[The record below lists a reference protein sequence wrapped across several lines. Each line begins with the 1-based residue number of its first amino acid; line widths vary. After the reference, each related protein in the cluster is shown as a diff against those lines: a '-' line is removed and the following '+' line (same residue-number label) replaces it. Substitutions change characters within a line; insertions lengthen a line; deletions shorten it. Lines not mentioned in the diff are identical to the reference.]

1 MQILYGNDGTNYRT
15 IDKSSNMTG
24 DVERAILGSYA
35 KYDFSR
41 VPGMYSSVEKEP
53 EAITYVTSNMNLSN
67 RFRRDQL
74 IVCKTG
80 HMQTYGSPSF
90 YFHGLI
96 KDVDSDFFDED
107 FFDIFGYSFINER
120 DIYQY
125 HGGLIDKYQFASD
138 KHFKVALT
146 KEQLIVI
153 LAMFMT
159 NESSGMKTRILCDVG
174 GDRFNQRSREILYS
188 IYRYLPGGIRKR
200 YGFSS
205 YSQDDRKLSGRVS
218 FVIFCKDDLNG
229 NIPGMIT
236 LNESR
241 TDIARIVKKEYLEY
255 AEYLVEGLDDEGRKQ
270 HFKKL
275 SGLADEGTL
284 RIKDCVDYYS
294 KTKQWS
300 SGTQERCLPEWIDY
314 IDQNSFRKGPLY
326 DVLLQI
332 IIDKVN
338 NDYYNDYLFDGI
350 LRANHE
356 TMQTLSQKAA
366 RTMRFADCL
375 DEIFIDP
382 DRFHIWYRETLE
394 EKCRALN
401 SSAPSYVQSRYN
413 LFKEETEFLSR
424 TDIMCDELKTLLKRE
439 IEENERLMI
448 GFSDDLEGQ
457 ADAEKAEIGK
467 KIHTIK
473 DLREFSRSIGR
484 IVDSIRFD
492 NNKADIDIE
501 VDDWLSA
508 NLLGR
513 TFSSLKEIE
522 ADKEAF
528 DSVKRYA
535 SEGMAKKCEN
545 YLQTEQDRLV
555 LEQRSR
561 EFSVRSESILNQYE
575 NLISAIANGQLD
587 ERNEVTVMFGD
598 EKTCCKAITLKA
610 LFSFVLRPSEDLYKE
625 LNKDLKQRLISLKCT
640 SGEHAHYLISDKQ
653 LEKKWKREAID
664 QYLEGDTVTVSGA
677 YLADQVLQ
685 YCDDMCDE
693 LIAKYGPFDKNE
705 DEKGMFVRKLKSS
718 RTSHQREPEN
728 ENKKKG
734 LFGRFLQK

>member
-15 IDKSSNMTG
+15 IDKSPNMTG

-125 HGGLIDKYQFASD
+125 QGGLIDKYQFASD

-188 IYRYLPGGIRKR
+188 IYRHLPGGIRKR

-218 FVIFCKDDLNG
+218 FVIFCKDDLNS
-229 NIPGMIT
+229 NVPGMIT

-241 TDIARIVKKEYLEY
+241 TDVARIVKKEYLEY
-255 AEYLVEGLDDEGRKQ
+255 AEYLVEELDDEGRKQ

-275 SGLADEGTL
+275 SGLADEGIL

-338 NDYYNDYLFDGI
+338 NDYYNDYLFDSI

-394 EKCRALN
+394 EKCRSLN
-401 SSAPSYVQSRYN
+401 SSDPSYVQSRYN

-424 TDIMCDELKTLLKRE
+424 TDIMCDELKILLKRE

-448 GFSDDLEGQ
+448 GFSDELEGQ
-457 ADAEKAEIGK
+457 ADTEKAEIGK
-467 KIHTIK
+467 KIHKIK
-473 DLREFSRSIGR
+473 DLREFSRFIGR

-501 VDDWLSA
+501 VDDWLST
-508 NLLGR
+508 NLLGK
-513 TFSSLKEIE
+513 TFTSLKEIE
-522 ADKEAF
+522 ADKKAF
-528 DSVKRYA
+528 DSAKRYA

-545 YLQTEQDRLV
+545 YLQSEQDRLV

-598 EKTCCKAITLKA
+598 EKMCCKAMTLKA
-610 LFSFVLRPSEDLYKE
+610 LFSFVLCPSEDLYNE

-653 LEKKWKREAID
+653 LEKKLKSEAIN

-685 YCDDMCDE
+685 HCDDMCDD